1 VAAAQFLAAGLISM
15 QAMAGR
21 RPMVHARTIWRHFD
35 LLHFLSM
42 MLLVAIGVVMVY
54 SSFDVALPDDTP
66 FLMRAA
72 MRQVLFALLGLGVYL
87 FAAAI
92 DYQVLDAL
100 SLWLYVP
107 MLALLAI
114 TLTIGRTDFGAT
126 SRLDTGEYFDV
137 QTSELAKVVMIL
149 LLARYLGRDREALES
164 PRPFLLS
171 MLLLLPPLA
180 LIYTQ
185 PDFGQT
191 FMLLATWLGMAFLGG
206 VRWRHMLLLVVIGL
220 LVAPVIW
227 FRAEPFMRGR
237 IITFLFPGDD
247 PSGASYN
254 VNQALISIGSGG
266 WLGKGLLRGTQS
278 QLHFLRVRHTDF
290 IFSVLAEE
298 MGFLGALLL
307 LSLYAILIMRLVR
320 IAMTTPDMYGR
331 LVVVGVTCMLFFQTV
346 INMGFNVNLLPVTGL
361 PLPLVSYG
369 GSSLVTMMLALGLTQ
384 SVAMRS
390 KPIEND
396 LLS

>member
-1 VAAAQFLAAGLISM
+1 MAAAQFLAAGLIPM

-21 RPMVHARTIWRHFD
+21 RPMANVRTIWRHFD
-35 LLHFLSM
+35 LLHLLSM
-42 MLLVAIGVVMVY
+42 LLLVAIGLVMIY
-54 SSFDVALPDDTP
+54 SSYDTALPDNTP

-72 MRQVLFALLGLGVYL
+72 MRQALFALLGFGLYL

-92 DYQVLDAL
+92 DYQVLDTL
-100 SLWLYVP
+100 SIWLYAPV
-107 MLALLAI
+107 LVLLAI
-114 TLTIGRTDFGAT
+114 TLVLGRTDSGA
-126 SRLDTGEYFDV
+126 SRWLTANEYFDV
-137 QTSELAKVVMIL
+137 QTSELAKIVMIL
-149 LLARYLGRDREALES
+149 LLARYLGRGREALES

-171 MLLLLPPLA
+171 ILMLLPPLA
-180 LIYTQ
+180 LIYIQ
-185 PDFGQT
+185 PNFGQT
-191 FMLLATWLGMAFLGG
+191 AMLLAIWLGMAFLAG
-206 VRWRHMLLLVVIGL
+206 VRWRHLLLLVTMGL
-220 LVAPVIW
+220 LIAPVAW
-227 FRAEPFMRGR
+227 FRFESYMRGR
-237 IITFLFPGDD
+237 IIMFLFPGQD

-266 WLGKGLLRGTQS
+266 WLGKGILRGTQS

-307 LSLYAILIMRLVR
+307 LALYATLIMRLVR
-320 IAMTTPDMYGR
+320 IAKTTPDTYGR
-331 LVVVGVTCMLFFQTV
+331 LVVVGVACMLFVQTV
-346 INMGFNVNLLPVTGL
+346 INVGFNVSILPVTGL

>member
-1 VAAAQFLAAGLISM
+1 MATAQFLAAGLILM
-15 QAMAGR
+15 QGIAAR
-21 RPMVHARTIWRHFD
+21 RPMANVRTIWRHFD
-35 LLHFLSM
+35 LLHLLSM

-54 SSFDVALPDDTP
+54 SSFDAAMPEDTP
-66 FLMRAA
+66 FLMRFA
-72 MRQVLFALLGLGVYL
+72 MRQAVFAVLGLGVYL

-92 DYQVLDAL
+92 DYRVLGSL
-100 SLWLYVP
+100 SIWFYGL
-107 MLALLAI
+107 MLVLLAI
-114 TLTIGRTDFGAT
+114 TLTLGRTDFGAT
-126 SRLDTGEYFDV
+126 SRLDASEYFDI

-149 LLARYLGRDREALES
+149 LFARYLGRDREALES
-164 PRPFLLS
+164 PMPFLLS
-171 MLLLLPPLA
+171 MLLLVPPLV
-180 LIYTQ
+180 LIYIQ

-191 FMLLATWLGMAFLGG
+191 LMLLATWFGMAFLGG
-206 VRWRHMLLLVVIGL
+206 VRWRHMLLLAVLGL
-220 LVAPVIW
+220 LVAPVVW
-227 FRAEPFMRGR
+227 FRAEPYMRGR
-237 IITFLFPGDD
+237 IIMFLFPGED

-298 MGFLGALLL
+298 MGFLGSLLL
-307 LSLYAILIMRLVR
+307 LSLYAILITRLVR
-320 IAMTTPDMYGR
+320 IATTTSDRYGR
-331 LVVVGVTCMLFFQTV
+331 LVVVGVTCMLFVQTV
-346 INMGFNVNLLPVTGL
+346 VNVGFNVNILPVTGL

-369 GSSLVTMMLALGLTQ
+369 GSSIVTMMLALGLTQ

>member
-1 VAAAQFLAAGLISM
+1 M
-15 QAMAGR
+15 QAVAGR
-21 RPMVHARTIWRHFD
+21 RPMVSARTIWRHFD
-35 LLHFLSM
+35 LLHLLSM

-54 SSFDVALPDDTP
+54 SSFDTALPEDTP
-66 FLMRAA
+66 FLMRFA
-72 MRQVLFALLGLGVYL
+72 MRQALFALLGLGVYL

-92 DYQVLDAL
+92 DYRVLESL
-100 SLWLYVP
+100 SLWFYGP
-107 MLALLAI
+107 MLVLLVI
-114 TLTIGRTDFGAT
+114 TLTVGRTDFGAT

-164 PRPFLLS
+164 PRPFLIS
-171 MLLLLPPLA
+171 LLLLVPTLA
-180 LIYTQ
+180 LIYIQ

-191 FMLLATWLGMAFLGG
+191 LMLLATWLGMAFLGG
-206 VRWRHMLLLVVIGL
+206 VRWRHMLLLAVIGL
-220 LVAPVIW
+220 LIAPVIW
-227 FRAEPFMRGR
+227 FRAEPYMRGR
-237 IITFLFPGDD
+237 IIMFLFPGDD

-266 WLGKGLLRGTQS
+266 WFGKGLLQGTQT
-278 QLHFLRVRHTDF
+278 QLYFLRVRHTDF

-298 MGFLGALLL
+298 MGFLGALFL
-307 LSLYAILIMRLVR
+307 LSLYAILIIRLVR
-320 IAMTTPDMYGR
+320 IATTTPDTYGR
-331 LVVVGVTCMLFFQTV
+331 LIVVGVACMLFVQTV
-346 INMGFNVNLLPVTGL
+346 INVGFNVSILPVTGL

>member
-1 VAAAQFLAAGLISM
+1 MAAAQFLAAGLIPM

-21 RPMVHARTIWRHFD
+21 RPMANVRTIWRHFD
-35 LLHFLSM
+35 LLHLLSM
-42 MLLVAIGVVMVY
+42 LLLVAIGLVMIY
-54 SSFDVALPDDTP
+54 SSYDTALPDNTP

-72 MRQVLFALLGLGVYL
+72 MRQALFALLGFGLYL

-92 DYQVLDAL
+92 DYQVLDTL
-100 SLWLYVP
+100 SIWLYAPV
-107 MLALLAI
+107 LVLLAI
-114 TLTIGRTDFGAT
+114 TLVLGRTDSGA
-126 SRLDTGEYFDV
+126 SRWLTANEYFDV
-137 QTSELAKVVMIL
+137 QTSELAKIVMIL
-149 LLARYLGRDREALES
+149 LLARYLGRGREALES

-171 MLLLLPPLA
+171 ILMLLPPLA
-180 LIYTQ
+180 LIYIQ
-185 PDFGQT
+185 PNFGQT
-191 FMLLATWLGMAFLGG
+191 AMLLAIWLGMAFLAG
-206 VRWRHMLLLVVIGL
+206 VRWRHLLLLVTMGL
-220 LVAPVIW
+220 LIAPVAW
-227 FRAEPFMRGR
+227 FRFEPYMRGR
-237 IITFLFPGDD
+237 IIMFLFPGQD

-266 WLGKGLLRGTQS
+266 WLGKGILRGTQS

-307 LSLYAILIMRLVR
+307 LALYATLIMRLVR
-320 IAMTTPDMYGR
+320 IAKTTPDTYGR
-331 LVVVGVTCMLFFQTV
+331 LVVVGVACMLFVQTV
-346 INMGFNVNLLPVTGL
+346 INVGFNVSILPVTGL

>member
-1 VAAAQFLAAGLISM
+1 M
-15 QAMAGR
+15 QAVAGR
-21 RPMVHARTIWRHFD
+21 RPMVSVRTIWRHFD
-35 LLHFLSM
+35 LLHLLSM

-54 SSFDVALPDDTP
+54 SSFDTALPEDTP
-66 FLMRAA
+66 FLMRFA
-72 MRQVLFALLGLGVYL
+72 MRQALFALLGLGVYL

-92 DYQVLDAL
+92 DYRVLDSL
-100 SLWLYVP
+100 SLWFYGP
-107 MLALLAI
+107 MLVLLVI
-114 TLTIGRTDFGAT
+114 TLTVGRTDFGAT
-126 SRLDTGEYFDV
+126 SRLDASEHFDI
-137 QTSELAKVVMIL
+137 QTSELAKIVMIL

-171 MLLLLPPLA
+171 LLLLVPTLA
-180 LIYTQ
+180 LIYIQ

-191 FMLLATWLGMAFLGG
+191 LMLLATWLGMAFLAG
-206 VRWRHMLLLVVIGL
+206 VRWRHLLLLAVAGL
-220 LVAPVIW
+220 LIAPVIW
-227 FRAEPFMRGR
+227 FRAEPYMRGR
-237 IITFLFPGDD
+237 IIMFLFPGND
-247 PSGASYN
+247 PSGASFN

-266 WLGKGLLRGTQS
+266 WLGKGLLQGTQT
-278 QLHFLRVRHTDF
+278 QLYFLRVRHTDF

-307 LSLYAILIMRLVR
+307 LSLYVILIIRLVR
-320 IAMTTPDMYGR
+320 IAKTTPDTYGR
-331 LVVVGVTCMLFFQTV
+331 LIVVGVTCMLFVQTV
-346 INMGFNVNLLPVTGL
+346 INVGFNVSILPVTGL